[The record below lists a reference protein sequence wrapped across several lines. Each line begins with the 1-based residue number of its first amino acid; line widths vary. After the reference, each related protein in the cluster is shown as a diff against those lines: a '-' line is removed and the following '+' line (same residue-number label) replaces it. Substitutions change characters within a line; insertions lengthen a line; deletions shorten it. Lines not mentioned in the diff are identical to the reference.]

1 MGCRRVA
8 SITAEQRREL
18 WNLWRAGEP
27 VTAIAEALGR
37 PDTTV
42 RRALDR
48 SGGIAPPERR
58 RSKRVLSTSE
68 REEISRGIAAGLT
81 ERKIAAR
88 LGRSHSTVNREIE
101 RNGGRAQYRATK
113 ADERAWRKARRPKP
127 CRLATNGPLRDFVA
141 QGLAMRLSP
150 EQIAA
155 ELVTQYPA
163 DESMRV
169 SHETIY
175 RTLFVQ
181 ARGALKKELIQ
192 HLRSGRH
199 RRRPHGARKI
209 GGGSISG
216 ELSIRQRPAEVED
229 RAVPGHW
236 EGDLL
241 CGSRGSQIATLVER
255 ASRFVMLVKVEDK
268 NSLRVADV
276 LAEAM
281 QRLPAHLRLSLT
293 WDRGI
298 EMAAHQRFTFATDMQ
313 VYFCDPYSPWQRGS
327 NENTNGLL
335 RQYFPKRTDLSVHS
349 QEDLDRVAAQMNMR
363 PRKTLGWRKP
373 YQVLGT
379 TVGWTPI
386 ATVASTG

>member
-1 MGCRRVA
+1 M
-8 SITAEQRREL
+8 
-18 WNLWRAGEP
+18 
-27 VTAIAEALGR
+27 
-37 PDTTV
+37 
-42 RRALDR
+42 
-48 SGGIAPPERR
+48 
-58 RSKRVLSTSE
+58 LSTSE
-68 REEISRGIAAGLT
+68 REEISRGRAAGLSDR
-81 ERKIAAR
+81 EIAAR
-88 LGRSHSTVNREIE
+88 LERSPSTVSREIE

-127 CRLATNGPLRDFVA
+127 CRLATNERLREFVA
-141 QGLAMRLSP
+141 QGLARRLSP

-155 ELVTQYPA
+155 ELVTEYPA

-192 HLRSGRH
+192 YLRSGRH

-281 QRLPAHLRLSLT
+281 QRLPAQLRGSVT

-298 EMAAHQRFTFATDMQ
+298 EMAAHQRFTLATDMRD
-313 VYFCDPYSPWQRGS
+313 YFCDPYSPRQRGS

-349 QEDLDRVAAQMNMR
+349 QEDLDRVAAEMNMR
-363 PRKTLGWRKP
+363 PRKTLGWLKP
-373 YQVLGT
+373 YQVLGRA
-379 TVGWTPI
+379 VGWTPI
-386 ATVASTG
+386 PTVASTG

>member
-1 MGCRRVA
+1 V
-8 SITAEQRREL
+8 QQLREL
-18 WNLWRAGEP
+18 WSLWRAGEP
-27 VTAIAEALGR
+27 VTVIAQALQR
-37 PDTTV
+37 PDTLV

-48 SGGIAPPERR
+48 TGGISPRERCR
-58 RSKRVLSTSE
+58 AERVLSTNE
-68 REEISRGIAAGLT
+68 REEISRGIAARLSD
-81 ERKIAAR
+81 RKIAAKLDR
-88 LGRSHSTVNREIE
+88 APSTISREIE
-101 RNGGRAQYRATK
+101 RNGGRGQYRATA
-113 ADERAWRKARRPKP
+113 ADARAWRKARRPKR
-127 CRLATNGPLRDFVA
+127 CRLATNDRLRDFVA
-141 QGLAMRLSP
+141 QGLARYLSP

-155 ELVTQYPA
+155 ELVREYPA

-181 ARGALKKELIQ
+181 ARGALKKELVQ
-192 HLRSGRH
+192 YLRSGRL
-199 RRRPHGARKI
+199 RRRPHRTHKV

-216 ELSIRQRPAEVED
+216 ELSIRERPAEVED

-255 ASRFVMLVKVEDK
+255 RSRFVMLVKVEDK
-268 NSLRVADV
+268 NSLRVADA
-276 LAEAM
+276 LAQQM
-281 QRLPAHLRLSLT
+281 QRLPAELRRSLT

-298 EMAAHQRFTFATDMQ
+298 EMAAHQRFSLASEMQ

-349 QEDLDRVAAQMNMR
+349 QPELDRVAAQMNLR
-363 PRKTLGWRKP
+363 PRKTLGWLKP
-373 YQVLGT
+373 YEVLGN
-379 TVGWTPI
+379 TVGWTPTPI
-386 ATVASTG
+386 VASTG